1 MGRTRGARHR
11 AAGERP
17 HGSGMGPR
25 HSTTTGQLRR
35 QERCQRAV
43 TMATATTP
51 NTTTRRPR
59 GCGCQHD
66 DARRPPHLC
75 GVESQGEGAH

>member
-1 MGRTRGARHR
+1 MVCIECR
-11 AAGERP
+11 END
-17 HGSGMGPR
+17 
-25 HSTTTGQLRR
+25 HSHCYDTKHPAQTY
-35 QERCQRAV
+35 
-43 TMATATTP
+43 
-51 NTTTRRPR
+51 R